1 MQNTGKASPG
11 SIPGE
16 ATLPFVWILSWEVTP
31 AFSVLP
37 HFAIMTINSKNK
49 DSVPKYPSFCLN
61 SSNYFEMA
69 CLPREA

>member
-31 AFSVLP
+31 AFSVPP
-37 HFAIMTINSKNK
+37 HFAIITINSKK
-49 DSVPKYPSFCLN
+49 
-61 SSNYFEMA
+61 
-69 CLPREA
+69 